1 MSYLRLMSRSRHHS
15 SSISHGYTTHIHN
28 HIPVPRLTRSLA
40 TTWEPPE
47 LPTIPDKTRSSSKKS
62 QTYELTA
69 SLRPPENDGS
79 RWSRRYRNKGLVPGV
94 VFGNGRPKDPAV
106 PWAGRDAPENYR
118 ILVLT
123 SHQAI
128 QRELVVNKVPG
139 GTALESRVYKLT
151 ISEDFEPAGVKE
163 GDVLDVVP
171 RHVQFHPLRND
182 VLNLNYLR
190 YFPGRVLKVPLR
202 YGMVDES
209 PALKRGAFVLAQN
222 RFVDVTVE
230 EGGTIPEF
238 VEVNCAGLRL
248 KDKVRRDRLVLPKG
262 CEWGR
267 EVGEDFLVGSVFGR
281 AKTAGAT
288 NNEEEKA

>member
-1 MSYLRLMSRSRHHS
+1 MMVPD
-15 SSISHGYTTHIHN
+15 G
-28 HIPVPRLTRSLA
+28 PVVTV
-40 TTWEPPE
+40 
-47 LPTIPDKTRSSSKKS
+47 
-62 QTYELTA
+62 
-69 SLRPPENDGS
+69 
-79 RWSRRYRNKGLVPGV
+79 NKGLVPGV

-230 EGGTIPEF
+230 EGGDYTRVRRGELRGAQAQGQGQ
-238 VEVNCAGLRL
+238 EGQAGAAEGLR
-248 KDKVRRDRLVLPKG
+248 VGEGGRG
-262 CEWGR
+262 GFFGR
-267 EVGEDFLVGSVFGR
+267 ERVREGEDGR
-281 AKTAGAT
+281 RYQQRGGEGMRRHKM
-288 NNEEEKA
+288 

>member
-1 MSYLRLMSRSRHHS
+1 
-15 SSISHGYTTHIHN
+15 
-28 HIPVPRLTRSLA
+28 
-40 TTWEPPE
+40 
-47 LPTIPDKTRSSSKKS
+47 
-62 QTYELTA
+62 
-69 SLRPPENDGS
+69 
-79 RWSRRYRNKGLVPGV
+79 
-94 VFGNGRPKDPAV
+94 V

-248 KDKVRRDRLVLPKG
+248 KDKVRRDRLVLPEG